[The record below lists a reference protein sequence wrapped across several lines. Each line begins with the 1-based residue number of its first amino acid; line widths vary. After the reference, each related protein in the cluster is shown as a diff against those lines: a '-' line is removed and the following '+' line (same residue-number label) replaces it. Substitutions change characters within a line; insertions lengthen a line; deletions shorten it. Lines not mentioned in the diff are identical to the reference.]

1 MIFAA
6 TAGTP
11 VLGFDYDPKISSL
24 LRTLGMPSLGAL
36 YSFQPEAAAQ
46 LALEI
51 LQNRPQAQIRSAA
64 ARLQTLA
71 QGNDAALRD
80 ILEPDDR
87 PRRVMH
93 LIGGGD
99 TGGAKTHVLSLLKGL
114 MNDGYQVD
122 LVCFIEGPFA
132 QEARDLGIP
141 TTVLPRNR
149 ILYSRKAL
157 EARILELHPDIIHC
171 HGAKANMFAWML
183 LSRVPQPL
191 VTTVHSDPWL
201 DYMGR
206 PLANLLYGSVNHM
219 ALRRIPS
226 RICVSDTMR
235 ELLISKGFDPAS
247 LFVIYNGV
255 DFSAPPPALTR
266 QAFFEQIG
274 LSCQPDAVVFGI
286 AARLSPVKDI
296 PTLLKAFSQVVQQE
310 PAARLVIAGDGE
322 IAEELHALAGR
333 ICPEGTVCFA
343 GWLQDTDS
351 FYSAIDVNTLTSLSE
366 GFPYALPEG
375 GRMHCATIASAV
387 GGIPHMIL
395 DGQTGLLF
403 QPGDVE
409 ALTRHML
416 LLIREPETRRQL
428 GEAMYERTRTEFSLE
443 ATVHTQERIYR
454 ELLEKH

>member
-1 MIFAA
+1 
-6 TAGTP
+6 
-11 VLGFDYDPKISSL
+11 
-24 LRTLGMPSLGAL
+24 
-36 YSFQPEAAAQ
+36 
-46 LALEI
+46 
-51 LQNRPQAQIRSAA
+51 
-64 ARLQTLA
+64 
-71 QGNDAALRD
+71 
-80 ILEPDDR
+80 
-87 PRRVMH
+87 MH

-114 MNDGYQVD
+114 MAEGYQVD
-122 LVCFIEGPFA
+122 LVCFMEGPFA

-157 EARILELHPDIIHC
+157 ETRILELHPDIIHC
-171 HGAKANMFAWML
+171 HGAKANMFARML
-183 LSRVPQPL
+183 RSRVPQPL

-206 PLANLLYGSVNHM
+206 PLADLLYGSINRT
-219 ALRRIPS
+219 ALHKIPS
-226 RICVSDTMR
+226 HICVSDTMR
-235 ELLISKGFDPAS
+235 ELLISRGFDPES
-247 LFVIYNGV
+247 LSVLYNGV

-266 QAFFEQIG
+266 EEFLAKIG
-274 LSCQPDAVVFGI
+274 LSYEPDSVIFGI

-296 PTLLKAFSQVVQQE
+296 PTLLKAFSQVVEQE

-351 FYSAIDVNTLTSLSE
+351 FYNAIDVNTLTSLSE

-387 GGIPHMIL
+387 GGIPYMIR
-395 DGQTGLLF
+395 DGETGLLF

-409 ALTRHML
+409 TLTNHML
-416 LLIREPETRRQL
+416 RLIREPETRRQL
-428 GEAMYERTRTEFSLE
+428 GEAMYVRTRTEFSLE
-443 ATVHTQERIYR
+443 ATVHTQEHIYR
-454 ELLEKH
+454 TLLSRHETGQP